1 MSNNKT
7 AYELGLVVAGAVSA
21 GAYAAGVVDFLIEAL
36 DEWHRAK
43 RERPDEVP
51 DHEVRLKVIAGSSAG
66 GMTGA
71 IAAALSGNHVPVT
84 SLPGSEPS
92 DSVLEANEFYSAWV
106 EQIDIR
112 PLLGDWDLSG
122 SKNTVPS
129 LLDSSILDEIA
140 ETAVDFSPRNEN
152 RAYVADPLHLLLTVT
167 NLRGAFRTT
176 SRSRAIETFLTAR
189 PNIGPTYR
197 LQRICPQPD
206 GARRGDPA
214 LAECPR
220 SCVVRLGCASAIRTG
235 HRCLPRRPGATRPE
249 SGAERLRRAGVES
262 AGSSRGA
269 RFDAV
274 LDTHYH

>member
-7 AYELGLVVAGAVSA
+7 AYELGLVMAGAVSA

-71 IAAALSGNHVPVT
+71 IAAAALSGNHVPVT

-92 DSVLEANEFYSAWV
+92 DSVLEANELYSAWV

-167 NLRGAFRTT
+167 NLRGVPYDITFQGNRDVPHRT
-176 SRSRAIETFLTAR
+176 AQHR
-189 PNIGPTYR
+189 PNIPTTKN
-197 LQRICPQPD
+197 LSSA
-206 GARRGDPA
+206 GRRPKRG
-214 LAECPR
+214 PR
-220 SCVVRLGCASAIRTG
+220 SG
-235 HRCLPRRPGATRPE
+235 
-249 SGAERLRRAGVES
+249 
-262 AGSSRGA
+262 
-269 RFDAV
+269 
-274 LDTHYH
+274 